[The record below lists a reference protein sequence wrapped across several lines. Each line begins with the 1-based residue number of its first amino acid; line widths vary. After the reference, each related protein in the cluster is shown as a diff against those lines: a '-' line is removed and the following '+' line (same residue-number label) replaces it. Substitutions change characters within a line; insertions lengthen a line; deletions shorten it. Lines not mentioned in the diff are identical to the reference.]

1 MRILERTNI
10 DFLGKRK
17 LFYTIS
23 ILIIVFGF
31 ICLFIKSI
39 PLGID
44 FIGGT
49 EIQVRFRTE
58 VEIGDLRSA
67 MDENG
72 FSGME
77 IKTAGSPMDII
88 LRTPLQ
94 SEGMEVAE
102 KIEQTLKKEFPENQF
117 EVLRK
122 DKVGPKIG
130 EELRRNAIIAIVVSL
145 IGILIYMAFRF
156 QFIYA
161 VGAVIALFHDV
172 FITLGAIGI
181 CNLVIPGLRLEFNQ
195 AMLASFLT
203 LVGYSVNDKVVIFDR
218 IRENMKI
225 YKNQAVEPFMNKSI
239 NETLSRTIIT
249 GGTVFLSVWILF
261 FFGGEINRSFA
272 FSFGVGMITG
282 TYSSIFVATAIV
294 VDWKKKIENKLRSQ
308 SKAGVV
314 ASR

>member
-1 MRILERTNI
+1 MRILEHTNI

-23 ILIIVFGF
+23 LLVIVFG
-31 ICLFIKSI
+31 IISLFIRSI

-49 EIQVRFRTE
+49 ELHVRFQNE
-58 VEIGDLRSA
+58 VDIGELRA
-67 MDENG
+67 IMDNSG

-77 IKTAGSPMDII
+77 IKTAGTPVDII
-88 LRTPLQ
+88 LRTPEQ
-94 SEGMEVAE
+94 SEGMQVAE
-102 KIEQTLKKEFPENQF
+102 QVEQILRKDIINNQF
-117 EVLRK
+117 EVLRT

-130 EELRRNAIIAIVVSL
+130 TELRRNAIIAVIFSL
-145 IGILIYMAFRF
+145 LGILIYMAFRF
-156 QFIYA
+156 QFVYA
-161 VGAVIALFHDV
+161 IGAVIALFHDV

-181 CNLVIPGLRLEFNQ
+181 CNLLIPGLRLEFNQ

-218 IRENMKI
+218 IRENLKI
-225 YKNQAVEPFMNKSI
+225 FKNQEIEPFMNKSI
-239 NETLSRTIIT
+239 NDTLSRTIIT

-261 FFGGEINRSFA
+261 FFGGEVNRSFA

-294 VDWKKKIENKLRSQ
+294 VDWKKRFENKLKGSGKVAV
-308 SKAGVV
+308 SKV
-314 ASR
+314 